1 MRPEALNT
9 NYPPLDPPEKCA
21 VCGQPATQHYPPDE
35 YSDGYTRDSA
45 VCNNWE
51 CGFTVQ
57 CWMDEAAEH
66 DGSG

>member
-9 NYPPLDPPEKCA
+9 NYPPLEPPEKCA
-21 VCGQPATQHYPPDE
+21 VCGQPATQHYPPDDWPDE
-35 YSDGYTRDSA
+35 ATP

-57 CWMDEAAEH
+57 YWMDEVAEH